1 MSAQATQLS
10 RREELR
16 RRVEALPK
24 EIAAW
29 KDRAQNELD
38 MNAHFSQVQAI
49 GLLMSGSIEKQTAML
64 NGLKADGDGETF
76 RAQALD
82 LIAEI
87 ITAQKI
93 WDFFRDKLDLRFS
106 PTFKSPLWIADT
118 VAWDCYR
125 PVLEAASVM
134 GLLPKS
140 QFREPPLTYLT
151 AEFSPATWVRGSRPN
166 DGREYDLG
174 TSTLPV
180 PVIELP
186 WDHVTNTW
194 EFLSLHHEVGH
205 DLEADFNLRASLQ
218 LSLQTVLSAAGV
230 PAKRINI
237 WQAWQGEVFAD
248 LVGLQLAGPAFGE
261 ALMNLLLLPS
271 QMVTAYDA
279 QDPHPS
285 HYPRILMNAAYMRTL
300 APGRAEI
307 NLDADDLEARWKAF
321 YGEQHQFDELTGD
334 FPHVFKALMDS
345 PMAVLKGKTIRE
357 LIPFGVKEDARIRAA
372 SQYLLSGMDAPA
384 KGSIR
389 PRHCVSAARLAVKAA
404 VAAGG
409 QLDAS
414 LEKINERTTALVRD
428 NAAPGLRAGD
438 GSKAHRQF
446 ISSFVPKL

>member
-1 MSAQATQLS
+1 MTAQATQVT

-29 KDRAQNELD
+29 KDRAKNELD
-38 MNAHFSQVQAI
+38 MNANFSQVQAI
-49 GLLMSGSIEKQTAML
+49 ELLMSGIIEKQTSML
-64 NGLKADGDGETF
+64 GSLKADGDGEIF
-76 RAQALD
+76 RGKTLE
-82 LIAEI
+82 LISEI
-87 ITAQKI
+87 IRAQKI

-106 PTFKSPLWIADT
+106 PIFKNPLWIADT

-125 PVLEAASVM
+125 PVLETAAAQGV
-134 GLLPKS
+134 LPKS

-174 TSTLPV
+174 ASTLPV

-194 EFLSLHHEVGH
+194 EFLSLAHEVGH
-205 DLEADFNLRASLQ
+205 DLEADFQLRASLQ
-218 LSLQTVLSAAGV
+218 LSLQKVLGSAGISTT
-230 PAKRINI
+230 RISL
-237 WQAWQGEVFAD
+237 WQKWQGEIFAD
-248 LVGLQLAGPAFGE
+248 LVGLQLAGPAFSE
-261 ALMNLLLLPS
+261 ALMNLLLLPA
-271 QMVTAYDA
+271 QMVTSYDE
-279 QDPHPS
+279 QDPHPT

-300 APGRAEI
+300 VPGRAEI
-307 NLDADDLEARWKAF
+307 DQDAADLETRWKAF
-321 YGEQHQFDELTGD
+321 YGEQHQFDELTGE

-345 PMAVLKGKTIRE
+345 PMAVLKEKTVRE
-357 LIPFGVKEDARIRAA
+357 MMPFSAKDDARIRAA
-372 SQYLLSGMDAPA
+372 SHFLLTGMDAPA

-404 VAAGG
+404 VAAGTT
-409 QLDAS
+409 LDAS
-414 LEKINERTTALVRD
+414 LEIINERTAALVRD

-438 GSKAHRQF
+438 DSKAHRQF
-446 ISSFVPKL
+446 IAGFVPKL